1 MSMMHYV
8 KSGDDDDE
16 TAMDVKLF
24 KTIGLYQLLCPS
36 KTGWYRTIIR
46 AILWLIFSVHIVQ
59 MIGLYFVLNDLE
71 RFMFMTVMIL
81 NSLMCLFK
89 AYVMVTNADQ
99 LWSILDVARYVFT
112 SCSSQNTS
120 EMHRCRATVSALLRV
135 FTVISYSSLVVWI
148 TTPWFMEEYVSI
160 SNMDGTVSY
169 HRTTI
174 YNQWYPVSDAVYNSP
189 IAWTLI
195 YTTEVAVCCTN
206 VFSWSLFD
214 CYVLTTCFFLKAH
227 FNTLSTGCEGLGHD
241 HQHMSSSPQRSAGSF
256 LVIFLKWTQRHAHDP
271 KYELSVH
278 GTRFRYF
285 IFI

>member
-1 MSMMHYV
+1 MSTMDHV
-8 KSGDDDDE
+8 ESGDNNDE
-16 TAMDVKLF
+16 TAVDVKLF
-24 KTIGLYQLLCPS
+24 KTIGLYQLLRPS
-36 KTGWYRTIIR
+36 KTGWYRTILR

-59 MIGLYFVLNDLE
+59 TIGLYFVLNDLE

-99 LWSILDVARYVFT
+99 LWSILDVARYAFT

-120 EMHRCRATVSALLRV
+120 EMHRCGATVSVLLRI

-148 TTPWFMEEYVSI
+148 ATPWFMEEYVSVI
-160 SNMDGTVSY
+160 NMDGTVSY

-189 IAWTLI
+189 LVWTLI
-195 YTTEVAVCCTN
+195 YTIEVAVCCTN

-227 FNTLSTGCEGLGHD
+227 FHTLSAGCEGLGRGR
-241 HQHMSSSPQRSAGSF
+241 QHLSSPSQCSAGSF
-256 LVIFLKWTQRHAHDP
+256 LVF
-271 KYELSVH
+271 
-278 GTRFRYF
+278 FF
-285 IFI
+285 FF